1 MRLSFEIQCGV
12 IRLFET
18 KNKNNRIRILNNT
31 EYMKK
36 VKADLLGA
44 VDNYY
49 QTVITV
55 ALMLLQL

>member
-31 EYMKK
+31 EYMKR